1 MIETKFWK
9 PSGPGLSS
17 RFRFASLK
25 KDGSMSDTDMNGKIN
40 SNFNAKSLF
49 KGLGVG
55 SGIIFILLG
64 AAALLLF
71 LFIIKPSYALISGV
85 NELKSDVN
93 ALKESV
99 KNRDLVS
106 LNESL
111 NKTEKDLNSLRK
123 SRESNF
129 GWAKSFPLTKSYYSD
144 SEHFINAGLHGVKAG
159 RELSKTIEPF
169 ADAVGLRVSKEE
181 KVVEQE
187 GLMEAFQSWISVM
200 PAVADNLDGVILE
213 LGEVGKELSYV
224 DASKYPKEIKDVEI
238 RLTIETSQKT
248 LTKLNE
254 YAPDIKKALTL
265 IPSLLGVGTGEK
277 RYAIIMQNNAEIRA
291 TGGFW
296 TNYATFKL
304 NNGLLSSDFSS
315 KDMYSIDFILQPLD
329 AIIDFPDVPPAYGKY
344 LKVER
349 MFARDANVSPDYPT
363 AIQRF
368 LYYYNLASRQA
379 PWEVKQVDGFFA
391 IDTNVIKE
399 LLQVTGPVTVNGVT
413 YTSDNVVLELEK
425 IASLSLQEQSGRKKV
440 LGDLMEGMLQNVFKS
455 DKNLWSKLIDKGID
469 LLGRKHVIAYLFDK
483 DGQALL
489 EKYNFAG
496 SIVDPVAGDF
506 SYVVSTNLGGDKTN
520 LFVTKVVSHNFA
532 KENGVLVD
540 TVKLKYTYNKASE
553 EYAPLIK
560 VYRDWIRVYAPA
572 DSKLISLSGS
582 EDTSLPGGDERGKT
596 YFSGFITLAP
606 YETKEVTF
614 KYSIPGTSI
623 KDNIYNL
630 YIEKQPGID
639 TEKHTVT
646 VNGKTQE
653 FELKKD
659 KKVSITL

>member
-9 PSGPGLSS
+9 PSNFGSASG
-17 RFRFASLK
+17 FKFASGK
-25 KDGSMSDTDMNGKIN
+25 KDGSISDTNMSVKVNPK
-40 SNFNAKSLF
+40 FNIKSLF

-55 SGIIFILLG
+55 GGIVFVLLG
-64 AAALLLF
+64 IVALLLF
-71 LFIIKPSYALISGV
+71 IFVIKPSYALIAGI
-85 NELKSDVN
+85 NTLKSD
-93 ALKESV
+93 ASSLKESM

-106 LNESL
+106 LNENL
-111 NKTEKDLNSLRK
+111 NKTEKDLSNLRK

-129 GWAKSFPLTKSYYSD
+129 AWAKNFPLTKVYYSD
-144 SEHFINAGLHGVKAG
+144 SDHFINAGLHGVKAG
-159 RELSKTIEPF
+159 RELSKVIEPF

-181 KVVEQE
+181 KIVKQE

-200 PAVADNLDGVILE
+200 PVVADNLDGVILE
-213 LGEVGKELSYV
+213 LGEVGKELSYI
-224 DASKYPKEIKDVEI
+224 DASKYPKEIKGFEV
-238 RLTIETSQKT
+238 RSTIETAQKT

-265 IPSLLGVGTGEK
+265 IPTLLGVGTTEK

-304 NNGLLSSDFSS
+304 NNGLLSSDFTS

-329 AIIDFPDVPPAYGKY
+329 AVIDFPDVPPAYGKY

-368 LYYYNLASRQA
+368 LYYYNLANRQA

-391 IDTNVIKE
+391 IDTDVIKE

-440 LGDLMEGMLQNVFKS
+440 LGDLMGGMLQNVFKS
-455 DKNLWSKLIDKGID
+455 DKNLWSKLIDKGVD
-469 LLGRKHVIAYLFDK
+469 LMDRKHIVGYLFDA

-496 SIVDPVAGDF
+496 RIIDPVAGDF

-520 LFVTKVVSHNFA
+520 LFVSKVVSHNFA
-532 KENGVLVD
+532 KENGSLVD

-553 EYAPLIK
+553 DYAQLIK

-572 DSKLISLSGS
+572 GSKLISLTGS
-582 EDTSLPGGDERGKT
+582 QDTSLAGGDERGKT

-614 KYSIPGTSI
+614 KYSIPGTALR
-623 KDNIYNL
+623 DNVYNL